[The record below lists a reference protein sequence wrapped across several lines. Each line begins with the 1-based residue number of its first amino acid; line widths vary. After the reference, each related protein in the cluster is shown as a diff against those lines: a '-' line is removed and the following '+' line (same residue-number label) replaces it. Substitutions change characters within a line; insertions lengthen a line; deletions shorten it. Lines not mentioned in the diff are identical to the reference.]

1 MVTHARDYGA
11 KGRVGVAVP
20 QANPTVEAEVGLLL
34 PDKTT
39 LLGCRLTSTHAQP
52 KDRYREFFD
61 GLENTL
67 ATYDTLKLDVC
78 GFACTASTYLVGR
91 EEEDAELKRLTDLKG
106 YPVIS
111 AGLAIEQA
119 LHHIG
124 VKKLAIGAPYPQWS
138 VEMSRDY
145 WIGRGFDVVST
156 TRIAIA
162 SDDTRAIYQLSAQDA
177 IATLES
183 VDFSGADG
191 ILLTG
196 TGMPSFAAVI
206 TLMKQTDKPVV
217 SSNICL
223 TWAMRQAIDL
233 PDDGD
238 PGDAPRHPLL
248 NGWQSRIGEL

>member
-1 MVTHARDYGA
+1 MVNHACDYGS
-11 KGRVGVAVP
+11 KGRFGIAVP
-20 QANPTVEAEVGLLL
+20 QANPTVEPEVRLLL
-34 PDKTT
+34 PQKTSM
-39 LLGCRLTSTHAQP
+39 LACRLASTCHEP
-52 KDRYREFFD
+52 KDRYREYFT

-91 EEEDAELKRLTDLKG
+91 DAEDAELGRLSDLKG
-106 YPVIS
+106 YPIIS

-119 LHHIG
+119 LRRIG
-124 VKKLAIGAPYPQWS
+124 AQKLAIGAPYPQWS

-145 WIGRGFDVVST
+145 WAGRGFDIVNT

-162 SDDTRAIYQLSAQDA
+162 SDDTRAIYELSAKDA
-177 IATLES
+177 LATLGAI
-183 VDFSGADG
+183 DFSDAEA

-196 TGMPSFAAVI
+196 TGMPSLEAIVA
-206 TLMKQTDKPVV
+206 LMERTGKPVL
-217 SSNICL
+217 SSNLYL
-223 TWAMRQAIDL
+223 TWAMRSAVDL

-248 NGWQSRIGEL
+248 NGWQSQIGEL